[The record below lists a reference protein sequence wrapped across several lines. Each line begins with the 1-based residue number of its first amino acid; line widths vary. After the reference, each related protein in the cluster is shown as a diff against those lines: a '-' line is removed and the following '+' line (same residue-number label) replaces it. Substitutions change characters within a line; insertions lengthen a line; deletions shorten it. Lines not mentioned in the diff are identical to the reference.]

1 MRMPMAFPANWI
13 GEPSD
18 FVSSAFCLRALEIQG
33 SERLEVCF
41 RWYTDPPLLIQVLI
55 LLS

>member
-1 MRMPMAFPANWI
+1 MAFPANWI

-33 SERLEVCF
+33 SERLVVCF
-41 RWYTDPPLLIQVLI
+41 VGTQTHLC
-55 LLS
+55 